1 MPSLTDKPDYTLAL
15 LQADEARSDFA
26 AIESDPHFVMSQLA
40 RLPMRAYVYRML
52 LLSTASLWALLGA
65 VALWLR

>member
-1 MPSLTDKPDYTLAL
+1 VRCLASPNPDYPLAL
-15 LQADEARSDFA
+15 RQADEADFA
-26 AIESDPHFVMSQLA
+26 AIESGPHFVMSQLA

>member
-26 AIESDPHFVMSQLA
+26 AIESDLHFVISQLA
-40 RLPMRAYVYRML
+40 RLPTRAYVCRMS

-65 VALWLR
+65 LALWLR